1 MFDPPITTIGTITD
15 SPEPK
20 LYHVS
25 LPNGK
30 IVIGHVPK
38 ALIDLHDSLKVG
50 SIVKLE
56 LTPYDL
62 SKARIVGIEIEPVQ
76 TML

>member
-1 MFDPPITTIGTITD
+1 MFDPPITTTGTITD

-30 IVIGHVPK
+30 IAIGHVAK
-38 ALIDLHDSLKVG
+38 AHIHLHKDLKVG
-50 SIVKLE
+50 VTVKLE
-56 LTPYDL
+56 LTPFDL
-62 SKARIVGIEIEPVQ
+62 SKARIVGIA
-76 TML
+76 

>member
-15 SPEPK
+15 CPEAK

-30 IVIGHVPK
+30 IAIGHVAK
-38 ALIDLHDSLKVG
+38 AHIALHEHLKPGVQ
-50 SIVKLE
+50 VHLE
-56 LTPYDL
+56 LTPFDL
-62 SKARIVGIEIEPVQ
+62 AKARIVGICEA
-76 TML
+76 